1 MTYTLEEALERI
13 KKLEKENAY
22 LRDELEAAKKRKMSG
37 RKKHDEQWMNAYKDF
52 VACFEAGMSISEIA
66 KRQCVSSRTIYRFRE
81 YYDQQQEFA
90 HKM

>member
-1 MTYTLEEALERI
+1 MTYTLEEAFERI

-52 VACFEAGMSISEIA
+52 VACFESGMSISAIA
-66 KRQCVSSRTIYRFRE
+66 KKQCVSSRTIYRFRE
-81 YYDQQQEFA
+81 YYDQQKELTP
-90 HKM
+90 KT